1 MLRRGVFEMGW
12 MDCCC
17 CCCCWDRDSEEG
29 DRAKAVGDCCSESE
43 EMEDRKWFGWPCDMR
58 GAGGIWE
65 TSVNWG
71 VPMP

>member
-1 MLRRGVFEMGW
+1 

-17 CCCCWDRDSEEG
+17 CCCCCGCCCWGKDSEDE
-29 DRAKAVGDCCSESE
+29 DRAKEVGDCNESE
-43 EMEDRKWFGWPCDMR
+43 ELEDRKWFGWPCDMR

-71 VPMP
+71 VPIP